1 MNGFL
6 GSAILEAA
14 MGAAFVYLMLAVF
27 CTTVNEWIAGLLSA
41 RANTLRTAILGLL
54 SDQNLAAG
62 EAFLDAF
69 YGHPIVASLMTPDRH
84 PSYLPARSFS
94 TAVIDLA
101 TANVRGTLAFA
112 DLENGIRSLPDGA
125 VKTSLLALIQ
135 NAEGDLA
142 RAQSNIESWFN
153 NAMSRASE
161 WYRRRTQL
169 WIVLIAVAITITTNA
184 DTVAM
189 LRQFHGGSTPQG
201 QLPGWNAADFHA
213 GVWGWFSRVTG
224 WCLTVAAVSLGAP
237 FWFDLL
243 NRFVNL
249 RNAGRPVA

>member
-62 EAFLDAF
+62 QAFLDAF
-69 YGHPIVASLMTPDRH
+69 YGHPIVASLMTPGRH

-101 TANVRGTLAFA
+101 TSNVRGTLAFE

-161 WYRRRTQL
+161 WYKRRTQL
-169 WIVLIAVAITITTNA
+169 WIVLIAVAITIATNA
-184 DTVAM
+184 DTIAM
-189 LRQFHGGSTPQG
+189 LRQGR
-201 QLPGWNAADFHA
+201 LPGWSAADSHA
-213 GVWGWFSRVTG
+213 GLWVWFSRVTG

-249 RNAGRPVA
+249 RNLEASKKS